1 MTIEKSDNEKFC
13 HECGKVIN
21 TKAEI
26 CPHCGV
32 RQMTPPITTTS
43 PSRVIAILLGLFL
56 GGLGL
61 HKFYMGKTIQ
71 GLFYLL
77 FCWTGIPAIIGLIEA
92 IVYCFMSEE
101 TFASYCRGDH
111 LRKEYPL

>member
-1 MTIEKSDNEKFC
+1 MTTEKSDNEKFC

-21 TKAEI
+21 AKAEI

-32 RQMTPPITTTS
+32 RQALQITSNS
-43 PSRVIAILLGLFL
+43 PSRVSSILLALFL

-77 FCWTGIPAIIGLIEA
+77 FCWTGVPAFIGVIEG
-92 IVYCFMSEE
+92 IVYCFMSDE
-101 TFASYCRGDH
+101 TFTSYCSGQP
-111 LRKEYPL
+111 RKEYPL

>member
-13 HECGKVIN
+13 HECGKLIN

-32 RQMTPPITTTS
+32 RQIQAQPLANS
-43 PSRVIAILLGLFL
+43 PSRVAAILLGLFL

-71 GLFYLL
+71 GLLYLL
-77 FCWTGIPAIIGLIEA
+77 FCWTGVPAIIGLIEA

-101 TFASYCRGDH
+101 TFASYCSGQP
-111 LRKEYPL
+111 RKEYPL